1 MKMKVS
7 IKVQGLITAIAIIIV
22 TILSLIFLQQS
33 IGVFNAATLNAV
45 FITAI
50 VVVAARWIHT
60 RFVTA

>member
-33 IGVFNAATLNAV
+33 IGVFNAATLNAI

>member
-22 TILSLIFLQQS
+22 TILSLIFLQQL
-33 IGVFNAATLNAV
+33 IGVFNAATLNAI

>member
-22 TILSLIFLQQS
+22 TILSLIFLQQL

>member
-7 IKVQGLITAIAIIIV
+7 IKVQGLITAIAITIV

>member
-33 IGVFNAATLNAV
+33 IGVFNAATLNAI
-45 FITAI
+45 FITAV